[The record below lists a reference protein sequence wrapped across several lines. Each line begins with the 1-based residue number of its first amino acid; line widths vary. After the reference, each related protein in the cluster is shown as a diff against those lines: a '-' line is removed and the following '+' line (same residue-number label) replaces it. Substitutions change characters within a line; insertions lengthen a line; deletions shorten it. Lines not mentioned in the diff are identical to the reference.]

1 MKRVRIIL
9 LLLTVASFAHASEE
23 SSLPPS
29 DSSLL
34 VSLDTLWV
42 LLSAAL
48 VFLMQAGFKC
58 LEVGLVRKHQIAA
71 VAMKNMVD
79 WTVGSIIFFLL
90 GFGLMFGHS
99 VGGWLGTDML
109 LPTTFTV
116 EGGSDLGAVFFM
128 FQLAFAGTALTIV
141 SGSMSERTGFIPY
154 LTASVFIAL
163 LIYPVFGH
171 WVWGNLFYANNSAWL
186 ADLGFIDFAGSTVVH
201 STGAWISL
209 AGLKLLGPRL
219 GRYTEIG
226 TLRDFKPNSI
236 PMAVLGVFILWF
248 GWWGFNGGSAL
259 SFGGQ
264 VGTIILNTNLAGA
277 AAALVAY
284 FHAFS
289 FQNKENIYEKMLG
302 GALGGLVAITASAH
316 IQTPLTSLL
325 IGGIAGVV
333 HNLSYDL
340 LTKKWRIDDAVGA
353 IPIHGFCGLFGT
365 LAVALFAPEESL
377 THGRWMQLGV
387 QVLGAAVCFVWAGG
401 VGYALFFVLKKT
413 VGLRVSP
420 AEERQGITL
429 YHVKQEETEEG
440 DEEELI
446 RLMQEME

>member
-1 MKRVRIIL
+1 MKRIL
-9 LLLTVASFAHASEE
+9 LLLVLGTITFSGYASEAAE
-23 SSLPPS
+23 PVSETVSSNI
-29 DSSLL
+29 
-34 VSLDTLWV
+34 DTIWV
-42 LLSAAL
+42 LLAAAL
-48 VFLMQAGFKC
+48 VFFMQAGFKC

-99 VGGWLGTDML
+99 AGGWLGTDTFV
-109 LPTTFTV
+109 PSTFTI

-141 SGSMSERTGFIPY
+141 SGSMSERTGFVPY

-171 WVWGNLFYANNSAWL
+171 WVWGNAFYGDNSAWL

-201 STGAWISL
+201 SVGAWVSL

-219 GRYTEIG
+219 GRYTEAG
-226 TLRDFKPNSI
+226 TLRDFETNSI
-236 PMAVLGVFILWF
+236 PMAVLGVFILWL
-248 GWWGFNGGSAL
+248 GWWGFNGGSTLA
-259 SFGGQ
+259 FNDQ
-264 VGTIILNTNLAGA
+264 VGSIILNTNLAGA
-277 AAALVAY
+277 AAALAAY
-284 FHAFS
+284 FHS
-289 FQNKENIYEKMLG
+289 FFFQQKQNIYEKMLG

-316 IQTPLTSLL
+316 IQSPLTSLL
-325 IGGIAGVV
+325 IGALAGVI

-340 LTKKWRIDDAVGA
+340 LTKKWKIDDAVGA
-353 IPIHGFCGLFGT
+353 IPVHGFCGLFGT

-377 THGRWMQLGV
+377 VHGRWTQLGV
-387 QVLGAAVCFVWAGG
+387 QALGALACIIWAGG
-401 VGYALFFVLKKT
+401 IGYALFYALKKT

-429 YHVKQEETEEG
+429 YHVKEEEEEEG
-440 DEEELI
+440 DEDEII
-446 RLMQEME
+446 RLMQEIG

>member
-1 MKRVRIIL
+1 MKRVLLVL
-9 LLLTVASFAHASEE
+9 LLATVASSGYASEE
-23 SSLPPS
+23 TVVTANETASFN
-29 DSSLL
+29 
-34 VSLDTLWV
+34 LDTVWV

-48 VFLMQAGFKC
+48 VFFMQAGFKC

-79 WTVGSIIFFLL
+79 WTVGSVIFFLL

-99 VGGWLGTDML
+99 AGGWLGTDL
-109 LPTTFTV
+109 FSPATFAV
-116 EGGSDLGAVFFM
+116 EGGNDLGAVFFM

-141 SGSMSERTGFIPY
+141 SGSMSERTGFVPY

-171 WVWGNLFYANNSAWL
+171 WVWGNMFYSDNSAWL

-201 STGAWISL
+201 SVGAWISL

-219 GRYTEIG
+219 GRYTEAG
-226 TLRDFKPNSI
+226 TLREFEANSI

-248 GWWGFNGGSAL
+248 GWWGFNGGSTLAFD
-259 SFGGQ
+259 SQ
-264 VGTIILNTNLAGA
+264 VGGIILNTNLAGA
-277 AAALVAY
+277 AAALAAY
-284 FHAFS
+284 FHS
-289 FQNKENIYEKMLG
+289 FFFQQKENIYEKMLG

-316 IQTPLTSLL
+316 IQTPYTAL
-325 IGGIAGVV
+325 IIGTLAGVI

-340 LTKKWRIDDAVGA
+340 LTKKWKIDDAVGA
-353 IPIHGFCGLFGT
+353 IPVHGFCGLFGT
-365 LAVALFAPEESL
+365 LAVALFAPEASL
-377 THGRWMQLGV
+377 AHTRWVQLGV
-387 QVLGAAVCFVWAGG
+387 QALGALVCIAWAGG

-413 VGLRVSP
+413 IGLRVSP

-429 YHVKQEETEEG
+429 YHVKEEEEEEG
-440 DEEELI
+440 DEDEII
-446 RLMQEME
+446 RLMQEIG